1 MDVLARDR
9 SIQAIARLRDI
20 RFDELQLAETLTP
33 LLETLGGA
41 LDASSVLLLQ
51 EGGEFW
57 EVVGG
62 IGAPPQDWS
71 ELQRVVA
78 KNNGE
83 AVIGQGGTE
92 AFVPI
97 VVDQD
102 QRRRVLYVHA
112 SRSLGPLDAQTLLSI
127 ASGLHLGFSITGCSH
142 AAWRKPIWGS

>member
-1 MDVLARDR
+1 M
-9 SIQAIARLRDI
+9 
-20 RFDELQLAETLTP
+20 
-33 LLETLGGA
+33 
-41 LDASSVLLLQ
+41 
-51 EGGEFW
+51 
-57 EVVGG
+57 
-62 IGAPPQDWS
+62 
-71 ELQRVVA
+71 A